1 MDLGVFEMVVLVT
14 LIGCATGVI
23 SDYFATQRKTAKS
36 MKSEEFD
43 DALDRIEELEDR
55 IQVLEKIVTDER
67 HTLAREI
74 DGLKQR

>member
-23 SDYFATQRKTAKS
+23 SKYLATERKTTKS

-55 IQVLEKIVTDER
+55 IQVLGNIVTDEHR
-67 HTLAREI
+67 KLAREFN
-74 DGLKQR
+74 GPKQR

>member
-14 LIGCATGVI
+14 LIGCATSVI
-23 SDYFATQRKTAKS
+23 SKYLATERKTTKS

-55 IQVLEKIVTDER
+55 VQILEKIGTDEHR
-67 HTLAREI
+67 TLAREFN
-74 DGLKQR
+74 GLKQR

>member
-23 SDYFATQRKTAKS
+23 SKYLATERKTTRS

-43 DALDRIEELEDR
+43 DALDRIEKLKDR
-55 IQVLEKIVTDER
+55 IQVLENVVTDEHR
-67 HTLAREI
+67 KLAREFN
-74 DGLKQR
+74 GPKQQ

>member
-23 SDYFATQRKTAKS
+23 SKYLATERKTTKS

-55 IQVLEKIVTDER
+55 INILEKIGTDEHR
-67 HTLAREI
+67 KLAREFN
-74 DGLKQR
+74 GPKQR

>member
-23 SDYFATQRKTAKS
+23 SKYFATEQKTTKS

-55 IQVLEKIVTDER
+55 IQVLGNIVTDEHR
-67 HTLAREI
+67 KLAREFN
-74 DGLKQR
+74 GPKQQ